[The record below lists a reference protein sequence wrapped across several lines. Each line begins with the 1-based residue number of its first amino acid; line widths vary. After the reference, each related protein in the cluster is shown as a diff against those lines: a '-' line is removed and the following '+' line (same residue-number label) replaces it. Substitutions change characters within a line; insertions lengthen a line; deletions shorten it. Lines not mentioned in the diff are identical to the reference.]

1 MPGNKITSKSYPP
14 GVELKAESVHTYRHA
29 SYEKVGTG
37 PALVQSHFAFRSR
50 LSGRHRGPELKPMP
64 IAGVDQLP
72 RHNLL
77 LGDIKKKAKKK
88 RVFRSARSSVVPL
101 NHEHEYL
108 TSYFAMKIL
117 KLIFSAAVLCTA
129 TLGVSSE
136 RLRAVDAVDA
146 EFADV
151 DFVGQRRLQ
160 SNKGG
165 DSKNKSGSG
174 SSAQETTTCNTWC
187 KLKQSLAQTVIG
199 LLLICLA

>member
-1 MPGNKITSKSYPP
+1 
-14 GVELKAESVHTYRHA
+14 
-29 SYEKVGTG
+29 
-37 PALVQSHFAFRSR
+37 
-50 LSGRHRGPELKPMP
+50 
-64 IAGVDQLP
+64 
-72 RHNLL
+72 
-77 LGDIKKKAKKK
+77 
-88 RVFRSARSSVVPL
+88 
-101 NHEHEYL
+101 
-108 TSYFAMKIL
+108 MKIL

-136 RLRAVDAVDA
+136 RLRAVDAVDAVDA